1 MYWDSRVKINLN
13 IFFQFLSM
21 EMKREDQMR
30 PYDPKKSVWVPT
42 ESHDFKEGL
51 LESDDG
57 TKAVVM
63 LGHEV
68 SSNQTLKCYC
78 MCPSSPILNHF
89 LRLLLL
95 IVRYF
100 YFFGQFDFIQ
110 SCSFL
115 ESCKIFRQKD
125 FESLKFKQL

>member
-1 MYWDSRVKINLN
+1 MSLLYQKNVNKFEH
-13 IFFQFLSM
+13 FFQFLSM

-68 SSNQTLKCYC
+68 SCYQTLN
-78 MCPSSPILNHF
+78 LNLNLLVF
-89 LRLLLL
+89 LQIMER
-95 IVRYF
+95 
-100 YFFGQFDFIQ
+100 IQ
-110 SCSFL
+110 NMFTN
-115 ESCKIFRQKD
+115 IY
-125 FESLKFKQL
+125 

>member
-1 MYWDSRVKINLN
+1 
-13 IFFQFLSM
+13 M

-68 SSNQTLKCYC
+68 NVIRGGFHKALCA
-78 MCPSSPILNHF
+78 
-89 LRLLLL
+89 LRLKFVLCTHPFCTNLLL
-95 IVRYF
+95 FGIMHLRLAPNLFHFFPDLDALYVARPTFMKSTLGLLCIVLAN
-100 YFFGQFDFIQ
+100 GQ
-110 SCSFL
+110 SY
-115 ESCKIFRQKD
+115 KK
-125 FESLKFKQL
+125 KQE

>member
-1 MYWDSRVKINLN
+1 
-13 IFFQFLSM
+13 M

-68 SSNQTLKCYC
+68 IYKGSKFNYWGA
-78 MCPSSPILNHF
+78 
-89 LRLLLL
+89 L
-95 IVRYF
+95 INSYH
-100 YFFGQFDFIQ
+100 
-110 SCSFL
+110 
-115 ESCKIFRQKD
+115 
-125 FESLKFKQL
+125 

>member
-1 MYWDSRVKINLN
+1 
-13 IFFQFLSM
+13 
-21 EMKREDQMR
+21 MKREDQMR

-68 SSNQTLKCYC
+68 KHYNLSCTQKS
-78 MCPSSPILNHF
+78 PST
-89 LRLLLL
+89 
-95 IVRYF
+95 RY
-100 YFFGQFDFIQ
+100 YFITFT
-110 SCSFL
+110 
-115 ESCKIFRQKD
+115 KIIY
-125 FESLKFKQL
+125 